1 METPKRSLASTL
13 YNQVRSE
20 MPDPGDLHDSLA
32 AVAPESMVLPALLA
46 NASTSKVPTRFGQ
59 FPKGSVVAVQ
69 QRIYSD
75 CIMNV
80 YDGIEYPP
88 LPVSNKMVAI
98 VASRPLTRE
107 KQLKVDGLDCTR
119 SEAHRYETLTRL
131 QSQNSL
137 WHKLRKDRLSASK
150 MHSVKTRT
158 KNFDVLVGQL
168 KKSTRVTQAM
178 ADGLADEP
186 LAVEQYAQVHGH
198 VMNVYPC
205 GIIVNPWA
213 SWLAASPDRKVYL
226 PNRQPPFGILEV
238 KCPRVSSVL
247 DTSYLQRVGDHLVL
261 RRSHGYYTQVLTQLA
276 VTGLDWCAFFVWCLN
291 DYHMETI
298 HVDPLAWQD
307 IKDKQTSSSL
317 TTMCDGRQLLD
328 ILT

>member
-1 METPKRSLASTL
+1 METPQRSLASTL
-13 YNQVRSE
+13 YNPVRSE

-69 QRIYSD
+69 QSDSD

-88 LPVSNKMVAI
+88 LTVSNKMVAI

-186 LAVEQYAQVHGH
+186 LAVEQYAR
-198 VMNVYPC
+198 
-205 GIIVNPWA
+205 A
-213 SWLAASPDRKVYL
+213 SSWSCNECLSMW
-226 PNRQPPFGILEV
+226 NHCQPMGKL
-238 KCPRVSSVL
+238 
-247 DTSYLQRVGDHLVL
+247 VG
-261 RRSHGYYTQVLTQLA
+261 
-276 VTGLDWCAFFVWCLN
+276 
-291 DYHMETI
+291 
-298 HVDPLAWQD
+298 
-307 IKDKQTSSSL
+307 SL
-317 TTMCDGRQLLD
+317 S
-328 ILT
+328 